1 MSISRRTLLGFAA
14 SALAGPGIA
23 AAPSRLAVI
32 DWALL
37 ETCLAMGV
45 VPAAASELRQYRQ
58 IVREPAAPS
67 TVADLGLRGTTNF
80 EMLRLVAPELI
91 VISQFYEYQRPM
103 LERVAP
109 VLSLPSYEAGRPPYA
124 LLADS
129 TRRLGEV
136 LGIRD
141 AADDLIAEAG
151 RDLANAR
158 RLVSGHAARPVFVI
172 SLGDSRHF
180 RAFGADSM
188 FGDVLARLDLRNAW
202 IDPTSYSAA
211 APVGIEALARVPD
224 AGIVVIEPLPPEVGR
239 ELPRNALWNALPAAR
254 DGRVAILPPINHFGG
269 LPSARRFAGLISAA
283 LQNWPAA

>member
-1 MSISRRTLLGFAA
+1 MAISRRTLLALAASMVAARGFAA
-14 SALAGPGIA
+14 TSL
-23 AAPSRLAVI
+23 RLAVV

-45 VPAAASELRQYRQ
+45 VPAGASELRQYRR

-67 TVADLGLRGTTNF
+67 TIADLGLRGTTNF

-124 LLADS
+124 LLQAS
-129 TRRLGEV
+129 TRRLGAA
-136 LGIRD
+136 LGVPD
-141 AADDLIAEAG
+141 AARQLVERVDE
-151 RDLANAR
+151 DLAMAR
-158 RLVSGHAARPVFVI
+158 RAVAGHAARPVFVV
-172 SLGDSRHF
+172 SLGDSRHV

-188 FGDVLARLDLRNAW
+188 FGDVLARLGLRNAW
-202 IDPTSYSAA
+202 TDPTSYSAA
-211 APVGIEALARVPD
+211 APVGMEALARVPD
-224 AGIVVIEPLPPEVGR
+224 AGIVVIEPLPPDVGR
-239 ELPRNALWNALPAAR
+239 ALPRNALWNALPARR
-254 DGRVAILPPINHFGG
+254 DGRVAILPAINHFGG
-269 LPSARRFAGLISAA
+269 LPSARRFARLFSAA